1 VTVLPLS
8 EVLDGMA
15 AVAQRRWA
23 AWRRKQRL
31 VDATPED
38 FQQLL
43 DRVLAFADP
52 ALQRTVGSG
61 SWDPVERHWEESLP
75 SS

>member
-1 VTVLPLS
+1 MVPLAD
-8 EVLDGMA
+8 VLDGMA

-23 AWRRKQRL
+23 AWRRKQGL
-31 VDATPED
+31 VNGTPED

-52 ALQRTVGSG
+52 ALRWTVGG
-61 SWDPVERHWEESLP
+61 MSWDPIERRWLG
-75 SS
+75 